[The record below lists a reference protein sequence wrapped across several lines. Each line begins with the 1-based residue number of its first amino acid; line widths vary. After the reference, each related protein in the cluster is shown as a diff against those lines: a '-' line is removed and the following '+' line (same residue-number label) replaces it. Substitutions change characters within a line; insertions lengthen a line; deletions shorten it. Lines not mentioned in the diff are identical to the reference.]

1 MSNEVSPQGNR
12 AKISH
17 RSSEPQLGFAQGDL
31 DEDLVWTLPGSSLIS
46 GEAKGATAVI
56 QRAKTIV
63 AHGVNFEL
71 KHILIGRQGAALSL
85 HNAAQR
91 GAVRLD
97 EHLATV
103 MTMRDGK
110 IAAIDIY
117 LSDIEMLNAFFVAHQ

>member
-1 MSNEVSPQGNR
+1 LCRTKFTTRNR

-17 RSSEPQLGFAQGDL
+17 RSSERDWDL
-31 DEDLVWTLPGSSLIS
+31 LKAILTEDLVWTLPGSSLIS
-46 GEAKGATAVI
+46 GEAKGASAVI

-63 AHGVNFEL
+63 ARGVNFEF

-110 IAAIDIY
+110 IAAIDTY